1 MARPTSRRPF
11 GELEARRSR
20 STGKV
25 TGWRARYR
33 GPDLNRHTRTFGDR
47 MAAEAWLAAERR
59 LIELD
64 EWLPLDRRDV
74 VVERLTLSEWAA
86 EYIEG
91 RTLAPGTLR
100 G

>member
-1 MARPTSRRPF
+1 
-11 GELEARRSR
+11 
-20 STGKV
+20 
-25 TGWRARYR
+25 
-33 GPDLNRHTRTFGDR
+33 

-91 RTLAPGTLR
+91 RTPAPGTLR
-100 G
+100 DYSRILRTHIDPTIGSKTSTRSPWPAVPVSPRHR